1 MSNGLA
7 RSYMNVVNGAHASA
21 NPGSLISTSPALV
34 LDDNC
39 IIAKDFTKHA
49 MGRVKDVNSI
59 PNLQIILH
67 DEGFVDV
74 KLKYLGGMW
83 VMFEFEKEETK
94 TNMLTHT
101 GVNSWFHTIQDIIHD
116 FASDEC
122 IAWVDIEGSF
132 KIIVKRKVFII
143 RAKELFTWNPS
154 FVVNKETSSSSD
166 DESVQGEMHK
176 VKQSYLSEE
185 EEGEFKASDVEGVAE
200 TIFDDNSVSSKF
212 YSGDSGKQNSEDP
225 FELYDLLEK
234 KKSGGVLHVPS
245 PSLSHPPGF
254 TPVVNPD
261 IENDIVHN
269 KGDAN
274 GPLVNESS
282 PLIDAR
288 MSNSSRAVQMEGPNG
303 SIGHSDGSNGGSVLG
318 VLEEVIKMNI
328 LSINVQGL
336 GNKTKKEWIKE
347 LSINHKLNF
356 IAIQETKMD
365 KISHMDVKLMWGNS
379 NYDFVCSDSLGN
391 SGGILCIWETSI
403 FKKDHVTISDN
414 FVAIYGTWLPSNAK
428 FLFISIYAPQQ
439 PVHKRDLWDY
449 LSVLLGRWN
458 GEAILMGDFNEVRS
472 RDERRGSWFNPSGAR
487 DFNHFISSSG
497 LVDVKLEGYSFTWSH
512 PSATKMSKLDRFLVS
527 DGVVSLFP
535 SISALCLD
543 RHLSDHRPILLREV
557 QLDFGPIPFRFYHS
571 WFSYDGFDELV
582 EQTWRSFSHSDRNGM
597 IRFRKK
603 LQDLKITIR
612 QWIKDKR
619 MHLSSS
625 KQAIHDEL
633 TAIDKE
639 LDCGMATDT
648 SLARRQELKRQLQD
662 IKVKEDVDSIQK
674 SKVKWAIEGDENSSF
689 FHGIINKRRSQLAI
703 RGIFVKEAF
712 LNHFEARFKKPTSSG
727 PKIIFLFPK
736 RLAQDQ
742 ANDLERS
749 ISRDEIRVA
758 VWNYGDNKSPGP
770 DGYTFEFFKK
780 YWGLIGPDF
789 CEAVEY
795 FFTNGTFSK
804 GCNSSLIAF
813 IPKVIDAKLVTDF
826 RPISLIGCIYKVVTK
841 IMANRLTMVISDIVS
856 NTQSAF
862 ITERQILDGPFI
874 INEILNWC
882 KRKCKKAMLFKVNFA
897 KAYDSVRWDYL
908 NDVLV
913 AFGFGSKWCQW
924 IRGDPLAPL
933 LFILMMESLHLS
945 FCRVVQADMFKGIR
959 LNSSI
964 FVSHLFYADD
974 ALIIGEWSSDN
985 LGGIINVLKCFYL
998 ASGLQINIHKS
1009 QLLGVGVP
1017 KSEVELAA
1025 SSIGCSIM
1033 NNQFRYLGVMVGEN
1047 MARHKAWVDVVL
1059 KLKFRLSKWKA
1070 KTLSIGG
1077 RLTLLKSVLGA
1088 SPLYNMSIFK
1098 APKGVLKE
1106 MESIRNNFFIGAD
1119 LLDKKITWVAWN
1131 KVLASKKKG
1140 GLGVSSFYALN
1151 RALLLKWVW
1160 RFVSQDG
1167 SLWFQ
1172 VIQAIYESTI
1182 DSHSVQM
1189 ASNCCSIL
1197 REMLLLKS
1205 KDIWKGDSTLR
1216 DDFPRMYALEL
1227 DKQISVADKMA
1238 AQVDASFRR
1247 PVRGGIELN
1256 QFNDLV
1262 SFIDSVSLSSS
1273 HGRWYVM
1280 LLAVETLE
1288 SKIFGIP
1295 LMICSFLRGLRLRDG

>member
-1 MSNGLA
+1 MMSPHHRRSFMSNEDYTQKISHSIYVTNFPNSINSRDLWRECNIYGTVVDIFIPLKKSQAGKRFSFVCFIKVFNLDRLVKNLCTIWIGRHHLFANKVRFERSQKPVSPLFNGKPKNSDNGHSDSGHRMSNGPA
-7 RSYMNVVNGAHASA
+7 RSYTNVVNGAHSSA

-101 GVNSWFHTIQDIIHD
+101 GVNSWFHTIQDVIHD
-116 FASDEC
+116 FASDER
-122 IAWVDIEGSF
+122 IAWVDIEGVPLNAWSSETFSRIGKKWGESLNMEDNSVPSFGRKRVCILTKHPVSILESF
-132 KIIVKRKVFII
+132 KIIVKGKVFMI

-288 MSNSSRAVQMEGPNG
+288 MSNSSRAVQIEGPNG
-303 SIGHSDGSNGGSVLG
+303 SIGYSDGSNGL
-318 VLEEVIKMNI
+318 
-328 LSINVQGL
+328 
-336 GNKTKKEWIKE
+336 
-347 LSINHKLNF
+347 
-356 IAIQETKMD
+356 
-365 KISHMDVKLMWGNS
+365 
-379 NYDFVCSDSLGN
+379 
-391 SGGILCIWETSI
+391 
-403 FKKDHVTISDN
+403 
-414 FVAIYGTWLPSNAK
+414 
-428 FLFISIYAPQQ
+428 
-439 PVHKRDLWDY
+439 
-449 LSVLLGRWN
+449 WN
-458 GEAILMGDFNEVRS
+458 GELFLMGDFKEVSLS
-472 RDERRGSWFNPSGAR
+472 RDERA
-487 DFNHFISSSG
+487 
-497 LVDVKLEGYSFTWSH
+497 VDH
-512 PSATKMSKLDRFLVS
+512 
-527 DGVVSLFP
+527 VSLFP

-543 RHLSDHRPILLREV
+543 RHLSDHRPILLCEV

-633 TAIDKE
+633 N
-639 LDCGMATDT
+639 
-648 SLARRQELKRQLQD
+648 LARRQELKRQLQD

-703 RGIFVKEAF
+703 RGIFVDGIWQNDPQAVKEAF

-727 PKIIFLFPK
+727 LKINFLFPK

-749 ISRDEIRVA
+749 ISCDEIRVV
-758 VWNYGDNKSPGP
+758 VWNCGDNKSPGP
-770 DGYTFEFFKK
+770 DGYTF
-780 YWGLIGPDF
+780 D
-789 CEAVEY
+789 
-795 FFTNGTFSK
+795 SK
-804 GCNSSLIAF
+804 
-813 IPKVIDAKLVTDF
+813 
-826 RPISLIGCIYKVVTK
+826 
-841 IMANRLTMVISDIVS
+841 
-856 NTQSAF
+856 
-862 ITERQILDGPFI
+862 
-874 INEILNWC
+874 
-882 KRKCKKAMLFKVNFA
+882 
-897 KAYDSVRWDYL
+897 
-908 NDVLV
+908 
-913 AFGFGSKWCQW
+913 
-924 IRGDPLAPL
+924 
-933 LFILMMESLHLS
+933 
-945 FCRVVQADMFKGIR
+945 
-959 LNSSI
+959 
-964 FVSHLFYADD
+964 
-974 ALIIGEWSSDN
+974 
-985 LGGIINVLKCFYL
+985 
-998 ASGLQINIHKS
+998 
-1009 QLLGVGVP
+1009 
-1017 KSEVELAA
+1017 
-1025 SSIGCSIM
+1025 
-1033 NNQFRYLGVMVGEN
+1033 
-1047 MARHKAWVDVVL
+1047 
-1059 KLKFRLSKWKA
+1059 
-1070 KTLSIGG
+1070 
-1077 RLTLLKSVLGA
+1077 
-1088 SPLYNMSIFK
+1088 
-1098 APKGVLKE
+1098 
-1106 MESIRNNFFIGAD
+1106 
-1119 LLDKKITWVAWN
+1119 
-1131 KVLASKKKG
+1131 
-1140 GLGVSSFYALN
+1140 
-1151 RALLLKWVW
+1151 
-1160 RFVSQDG
+1160 
-1167 SLWFQ
+1167 
-1172 VIQAIYESTI
+1172 
-1182 DSHSVQM
+1182 
-1189 ASNCCSIL
+1189 
-1197 REMLLLKS
+1197 
-1205 KDIWKGDSTLR
+1205 
-1216 DDFPRMYALEL
+1216 
-1227 DKQISVADKMA
+1227 
-1238 AQVDASFRR
+1238 RR
-1247 PVRGGIELN
+1247 
-1256 QFNDLV
+1256 
-1262 SFIDSVSLSSS
+1262 
-1273 HGRWYVM
+1273 
-1280 LLAVETLE
+1280 
-1288 SKIFGIP
+1288 
-1295 LMICSFLRGLRLRDG
+1295 LRGN